1 MKCYSHQFFEAQQ
14 NRTTQEAFAAHP
26 PGLLSEVPRAKAW
39 LEAIALCS
47 ALRAGGMG
55 RSGPEYRK
63 DVLTIPLPIPL
74 DSRKRSMGEGTNWL
88 CGLCKFQCL
97 LSEVQS
103 LKQFEGPRGA
113 YLTAANGWDFLAK
126 RCFFMN

>member
-26 PGLLSEVPRAKAW
+26 PGLLSEVPRAK
-39 LEAIALCS
+39 
-47 ALRAGGMG
+47 AGGMG